1 MDISKFIN
9 GNIKR
14 ANDASDPNQLY
25 RWMASIRDYMK
36 GAYQAVDALDAYI
49 SSSVLSMQ
57 REAMTLSTRLAAAE
71 RHLSS
76 RLHSVRID
84 SPVPVNIS
92 SALSPS
98 FDAMYDPYIMGY
110 TLRSASYH
118 NFVTDK
124 CTISVAHHVGSLHTE
139 GLENLSLQR
148 SDKLAVVEIT
158 TPGYE
163 IGVTQYPW
171 LTEATYQGAPIQ
183 FGGAFLLEIDPG
195 MAVFPNHVALSTMQP
210 CDIAEVQYYYATT
223 HNADMVFSSD
233 LTEWSRSG
241 SFSIQVDGDIGKK
254 VLVSNDGSAEIHH
267 TAGVAWYLN
276 GTNPYITIQQAR
288 TTAVGISK
296 FLRLRASATK
306 PTQVSV
312 SVAWF
317 DSGHQYL
324 GHERHRIAIDS
335 PHYTLYDVELFPPKR
350 ARYCRIVLKHN
361 RVSPSAST
369 LKIAHIGLYHGY
381 ERFGVDAAS
390 NEYIGI
396 RPSMPISRLR
406 LLVNLNQSSIDA
418 DDRVRYRLDITD
430 VRLGYNQLAQ
440 KGDLYIPDIAAEE
453 GVIRRISVIVQGSNL
468 ENCYLVLR
476 RNANDPRPETIR
488 MNSDGIECSFLFVE
502 NEQRMRGISSTGD
515 TVVRR
520 VVCPPA
526 LITEMFTGTATD
538 STVRLKYAPLVD
550 TTYVRNVL
558 EAGMEYNPNAM
569 PTDPAYWKKIYSSRL
584 GSGAKMVTTATRDWL
599 LYLLY
604 PTGYSRDFV
613 QTGVIRSEWIGV
625 VGRNRV
631 GGIIGMLLHS
641 RLVHFDTGTTVTSYW
656 QPGDFSVAR
665 VSLEYAPSQPLTV
678 TLGSGDRYNYV
689 AIRVRGLKLLV
700 DQNSPDPVYHV
711 SATINGVDSNCIW
724 AMADSPVSI
733 YTIGYVI
740 ISIPDNVSAIHSI
753 RISLPV
759 LHTATHVVAVDRK
772 LRLSRDLDGYPP
784 VRVTVTMPDRIFVP
798 DTSYLV
804 PTGVYSIER
813 ERVRDATVD
822 RVTEYERQVSAGRID
837 RSLFTRTDALKALQ
851 FYPVAL
857 EGERYSLQLEVATLE
872 EDGTIVFR
880 EIPTTGYT
888 LLPDLGLIELFYDLQ
903 PGETVYAT
911 YKFVLQ
917 DDATAARFVD
927 LNSGMSFTRNITDY
941 VNGKRRKFTR
951 LETDRAHPEYHPVIE
966 YIHSGRTLTFSTD
979 MSHLRGINAQL
990 HVSYRAMVIEPKL
1003 HIELHLNDQGEP
1015 PVVTRVYAYKEEIL

>member
-1 MDISKFIN
+1 MDISRFIN

-14 ANDASDPNQLY
+14 ASDASDPNQLY
-25 RWMASIRDYMK
+25 RWLASIRDYTK

-49 SSSVLSMQ
+49 SSSVLSLQ

-76 RLHSVRID
+76 KLHSVRID

-98 FDAMYDPYIMGY
+98 FDAMYDPYVMGY

-124 CTISVAHHVGSLHTE
+124 CTVSVAHHVGSLHTE

-223 HNADMVFSSD
+223 HNMDMISSSD
-233 LTEWSRSG
+233 LTEWSISG
-241 SFSIQVDGDIGKK
+241 SFAIQVDGDIGKK

-276 GTNPYITIQQAR
+276 GTNPYISIQQGR
-288 TTAVGISK
+288 PTAVGISK
-296 FLRLRASATK
+296 FLRLKASATE

-317 DSGHQYL
+317 DSGYQYL

-335 PHYTLYDVELFPPKR
+335 PHYTFYDAELFPPKR
-350 ARYCRIVLKHN
+350 ATYCRIVLKHN

-369 LKIAHIGLYHGY
+369 LRIAHIGLYDGY

-396 RPSMPISRLR
+396 RPSGPISRLR

-418 DDRVRYRLDITD
+418 DGMVRYRLDITD
-430 VRLGYNQLAQ
+430 VRLGYNQMAQ
-440 KGDLYIPDIAAEE
+440 KGDLRIPDIVAEE
-453 GVIRRISVIVQGSNL
+453 GAIRRISVIVRGSNL
-468 ENCYLVLR
+468 ENCSLILR
-476 RNANDPRPETIR
+476 RNAQDSKPETVP

-502 NEQRMRGISSTGD
+502 NEQRMQGISSTGD
-515 TVVRR
+515 TVVRQ
-520 VVCPPA
+520 VICPPA
-526 LITEMFTGTATD
+526 LITETFAETTPEG
-538 STVRLKYAPLVD
+538 TVRLKYAPLVD

-569 PTDPAYWKKIYSSRL
+569 PTDPAYWKKMYSSRL
-584 GSGAKMVTTATRDWL
+584 GSGARVVTTGTRDWL

-604 PTGYSRDFV
+604 PTGHSHNLV
-613 QTGVIRSEWIGV
+613 KTGVIRSEWIGV
-625 VGRNRV
+625 VGYENP
-631 GGIIGMLLHS
+631 IAALLNLL
-641 RLVHFDTGTTVTSYW
+641 LVQFDTGTTVTSYW

-665 VSLEYAPSQPLTV
+665 VSLEYAPSQPLPV
-678 TLGSGDRYNYV
+678 TFGSGGRYHYV
-689 AIRVRGLKLLV
+689 TIRVRGRGLLI
-700 DQNSPDPVYHV
+700 DENSPDPVYHV
-711 SATINGVDSNCIW
+711 NATVNGVAANYIW
-724 AMADSPVSI
+724 APADSPVGI

-740 ISIPDNVSAIHSI
+740 ISIPDNVSTISSI

-759 LHTATHVVAVDRK
+759 RHTARHLVAVDRN
-772 LRLSRDLDGYPP
+772 LRLSCNLDGYPP
-784 VRVTVTMPDRIFVP
+784 VRVTVTMPDRVFVP
-798 DTSYLV
+798 DTSYLI

-813 ERVRDATVD
+813 ERVMDATVD

-851 FYPVAL
+851 FYPVAQ
-857 EGERYSLQLEVATLE
+857 EGERYSLKLEIAKLDE
-872 EDGTIVFR
+872 NGTVVFS
-880 EIPTTGYT
+880 EIPATGYV
-888 LLPDLGLIELFYDLQ
+888 LLPDLGLIELYYDIQ
-903 PGETVYAT
+903 PGEIVYAS

-917 DDATAARFVD
+917 NDATAARFVD
-927 LNSGMSFTRNITDY
+927 INSGMSFTRNITDY
-941 VNGKRRKFTR
+941 VNGTRRKFTR
-951 LETDRAHPEYHPVIE
+951 LETDKAHPEYHPVIE

-979 MSHLRGINAQL
+979 LSHLRGINAQL
-990 HVSYRAMVIEPKL
+990 HVSYLAMVLEPTL
-1003 HIELHLNDQGEP
+1003 HIELHPNDQGEP
-1015 PVVTRVYAYKEEIL
+1015 PVVTRVYVYKEEIL